1 MKKNKALYGILLS
14 ISGVIV
20 AAPAPA
26 NEPGFDFI
34 NKSGKTLTI
43 LVNNG
48 YKNILQAV
56 VKPATTIFGKVIT
69 ANNVSAT
76 IDINE
81 PTLLV
86 VYEGAF
92 PNIKVE
98 PFRPRGGDEGTP
110 AFFYDWMVHGPK
122 TKTYMYTFKLGKKAY
137 VTLHEKG
144 NLNPQT
150 GPSSGAKGV
159 TDAGYSLQNEVSQS
173 DIMRANEAYMG
184 L

>member
-1 MKKNKALYGILLS
+1 MKKNNALYGILLS
-14 ISGVIV
+14 ISGVVV
-20 AAPAPA
+20 AAGPAS
-26 NEPGFDFI
+26 EPGFDFI

-56 VKPATTIFGKVIT
+56 VKPAVTVFGKVIT

-86 VYEGAF
+86 VYEGAYTT
-92 PNIKVE
+92 KVE

-122 TKTYMYTFKLGKKAY
+122 AKTYMYTFKLGKKAY
-137 VTLHEKG
+137 VTLHENG
-144 NLNPQT
+144 NLNPQS
-150 GPSSGAKGV
+150 GPRSGATGK
-159 TDAGYSLQNEVSQS
+159 TDAGYSLENEVSQS
-173 DIMRANEAYMG
+173 DIMRASESYMG